1 MEVGDGLGQLV
12 GVESGQEVLEV
23 AKCAAGLA
31 EHVRVRHEVVGH
43 GVFDEPVDTP
53 CASVD
58 LGPGGAGGGAHDVQR
73 LLALG
78 FEGGGDEL
86 DVAHQVRRI
95 GEDGGVHPLEDV
107 AGAVRGHQIGGVDM
121 AVPVWF
127 DAVDGA
133 FQREVRSDVEQ
144 GFIGVVH
151 DGSVRHQ
158 ANQASCHAMP
168 LPGNV
173 KSSVVPSAKVTVV
186 FCG

>member
-1 MEVGDGLGQLV
+1 
-12 GVESGQEVLEV
+12 
-23 AKCAAGLA
+23 
-31 EHVRVRHEVVGH
+31 
-43 GVFDEPVDTP
+43 
-53 CASVD
+53 
-58 LGPGGAGGGAHDVQR
+58 
-73 LLALG
+73 
-78 FEGGGDEL
+78 
-86 DVAHQVRRI
+86 
-95 GEDGGVHPLEDV
+95 
-107 AGAVRGHQIGGVDM
+107 M
-121 AVPVWF
+121 AVSVWF

-173 KSSVVPSAKVTVV
+173 KSSAVPSAKVTVV